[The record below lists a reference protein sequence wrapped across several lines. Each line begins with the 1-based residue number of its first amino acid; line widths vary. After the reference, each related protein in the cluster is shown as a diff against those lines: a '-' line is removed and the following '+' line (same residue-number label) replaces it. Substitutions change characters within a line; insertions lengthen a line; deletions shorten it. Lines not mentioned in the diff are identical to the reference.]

1 MTVSSVLAELRAKD
15 IHVWAEGGQ
24 LRVNA
29 RAGALTPD
37 LQEQLRENKDQ
48 ILEYLTGP
56 TELSFSQ
63 QRLWF
68 LDKIEMVNTTYLVP
82 LAVRIEG
89 NLRVSALRQALDKL
103 VARHE
108 SLRTT
113 FPDVE
118 GLPVQRV
125 EDPGPAAVTIENIE
139 DDNPGLLDELMNQ
152 EMHRG
157 FDLVHGPLFRA
168 VIYRLSDDAHV
179 LLLLQHHIIQDAWSL
194 NLMMRELGSF
204 YSAIVDDRTAA
215 LPELT
220 LSYRDYTRWIR
231 EQMQGATLE
240 HQLDYWRSHL
250 EGAPH
255 ALDLATDRP
264 RPAMES
270 HAGAIHSFSIPRAI
284 SDGLPN
290 LTQQTGTTLFMAL
303 AAALDVML
311 WRYTGQEDLLVGVP
325 IANRDRKDVEGLIG
339 LFVNTL
345 VIRSDLSGNPTVSE
359 LLTRVR
365 KRSVDAFSHQE
376 LPVEVL
382 VEHIQPTRDLSRNP
396 MFQVMLVLETKSHQ
410 PTLELPGLSVTPV
423 HVDRG
428 GTHIDWTLYVE
439 ESEDGLCGHIEYAT
453 DFFDESTIAR
463 MARHLQTILQ
473 EMIANPEHRIADI
486 SLVTPDERNL
496 LLEDWNATEHE
507 FARDACLHDV
517 LENQAAQSA
526 DKLAVTSGGLSLNY
540 SELQQRA
547 NQFART
553 LRDRGIQ
560 RGQHVGIC
568 VERGVDMLAI
578 VIGTLKAG
586 AAYIPL
592 DPSFPRERLQFMAE
606 DAELA
611 LLVSTNSLAQHFDLP
626 RERLLLLDEDASL
639 IEAQSHEPLTPDAAL
654 DAQPEDAAYL
664 IYTSGS
670 TGKPKGVVVP
680 HRAVVNFLSSMAREP
695 GLTTDDILVAVTTL
709 SFDIAVLELYLP
721 LMVGATV
728 VIASHEE
735 AVDGTALIGLLE
747 THGAT
752 VMQATPVT
760 WRLLL
765 EADWSG
771 GAAFKALVGG
781 EALPLDLAD
790 QLIATDV
797 ELWNMYGPTETTVWS
812 TCCHVTN
819 TSNGIT
825 IGTPIDNTKIYILD
839 EQKNLCPIGV
849 PGELYIGGDGVTLGY
864 WKRPDLTADRF
875 IPDTFADTPNATMY
889 GTGDKARWLNDGTL
903 QHLGRFDDQIKVR
916 GYRVELGEIEA
927 RIAEHPEVRQAAVHL
942 WNVGDDDVRIVACCI
957 PQVPGRMSNV
967 SLRKHLRSCLPEY
980 MIPQYFMIVEDISLT
995 PNGKIDRRRL
1005 PIPAVAES
1013 SIGNY
1018 EPPEGEGEKAISEI
1032 WTELIRPARPI
1043 GRSDKFFD
1051 MGGHSLLALRAIR
1064 KMEQKVEAQLDFRI
1078 LFHETLAEIAAKYVR
1093 SNSA

>member
-1 MTVSSVLAELRAKD
+1 MAARPKPNFACFRVTQLRALP
-15 IHVWAEGGQ
+15 IRFN
-24 LRVNA
+24 LRDWTHATEIPPKAYNFFD
-29 RAGALTPD
+29 LTVD
-37 LQEQLRENKDQ
+37 
-48 ILEYLTGP
+48 
-56 TELSFSQ
+56 
-63 QRLWF
+63 
-68 LDKIEMVNTTYLVP
+68 M
-82 LAVRIEG
+82 IEG
-89 NLRVSALRQALDKL
+89 D
-103 VARHE
+103 
-108 SLRTT
+108 
-113 FPDVE
+113 
-118 GLPVQRV
+118 
-125 EDPGPAAVTIENIE
+125 EDLE
-139 DDNPGLLDELMNQ
+139 
-152 EMHRG
+152 
-157 FDLVHGPLFRA
+157 
-168 VIYRLSDDAHV
+168 AHCKF
-179 LLLLQHHIIQDAWSL
+179 
-194 NLMMRELGSF
+194 N
-204 YSAIVDDRTAA
+204 
-215 LPELT
+215 
-220 LSYRDYTRWIR
+220 
-231 EQMQGATLE
+231 
-240 HQLDYWRSHL
+240 
-250 EGAPH
+250 
-255 ALDLATDRP
+255 LDLFDQSTVERW
-264 RPAMES
+264 
-270 HAGAIHSFSIPRAI
+270 
-284 SDGLPN
+284 
-290 LTQQTGTTLFMAL
+290 L
-303 AAALDVML
+303 AQWEYILNDV
-311 WRYTGQEDLLVGVP
+311 
-325 IANRDRKDVEGLIG
+325 
-339 LFVNTL
+339 
-345 VIRSDLSGNPTVSE
+345 
-359 LLTRVR
+359 
-365 KRSVDAFSHQE
+365 
-376 LPVEVL
+376 
-382 VEHIQPTRDLSRNP
+382 VEH
-396 MFQVMLVLETKSHQ
+396 
-410 PTLELPGLSVTPV
+410 
-423 HVDRG
+423 
-428 GTHIDWTLYVE
+428 
-439 ESEDGLCGHIEYAT
+439 
-453 DFFDESTIAR
+453 
-463 MARHLQTILQ
+463 
-473 EMIANPEHRIADI
+473 PEHRIADI

-916 GYRVELGEIEA
+916 GYRIEAGEIEA
-927 RIAEHPEVRQAAVHL
+927 GIVRHPMVNEVTVIAREDIPGDQRLVAYIVCSGATENLEQQIREQLREH
-942 WNVGDDDVRIVACCI
+942 
-957 PQVPGRMSNV
+957 
-967 SLRKHLRSCLPEY
+967 LPEY
-980 MIPQYFMIVEDISLT
+980 MIPAHYVQLDKMPRT
-995 PNGKIDRRRL
+995 NNGKLNRKAL
-1005 PIPAVAES
+1005 PAVDVSQTSRRTEVVPPQNETEETLVNIWAEVL
-1013 SIGNY
+1013 GL
-1018 EPPEGEGEKAISEI
+1018 E
-1032 WTELIRPARPI
+1032 ELGI
-1043 GRSDKFFD
+1043 DDDFFEL
-1051 MGGHSLLALRAIR
+1051 GGHSLLGMQVVSRVRQTLSSELALRDIFISPTIRALALQIGKGGQGPFQAGAIDDNALQAGSSR
-1064 KMEQKVEAQLDFRI
+1064 PAE
-1078 LFHETLAEIAAKYVR
+1078 LAGDREEFVL
-1093 SNSA
+1093 